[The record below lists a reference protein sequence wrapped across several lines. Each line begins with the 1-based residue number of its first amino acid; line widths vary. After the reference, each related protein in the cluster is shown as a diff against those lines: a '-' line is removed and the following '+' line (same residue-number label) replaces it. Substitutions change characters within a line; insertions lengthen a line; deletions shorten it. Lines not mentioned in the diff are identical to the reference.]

1 MINYEK
7 IKLGGPH
14 LTKNQKRLREIYLKH
29 KLNLEGEEIKET
41 PYINGHKV
49 RIIGSNLDV
58 KCSRKLGDTFIVYD
72 GLQKENIKVQIETR
86 TKRNW
91 GSRFTDY
98 WDEVYV
104 ILGKRNIIY
113 HKHNNKPYVLRLYNN
128 YGVFDRLFIEI
139 NHRKKDIKDVIS
151 YESEAFKNAISEG
164 GI

>member
-7 IKLGGPH
+7 IKLGKG
-14 LTKNQKRLREIYLKH
+14 LTKNQKRLREIYLQH

-49 RIIGSNLDV
+49 RIIHSNIDV

-72 GLQKENIKVQIETR
+72 GLQKENIQVRVEEMTR
-86 TKRNW
+86 KDWRR
-91 GSRFTDY
+91 GYVDR
-98 WDEVYV
+98 WDDVYV

-113 HKHNNKPYVLRLYNN
+113 HKHNNKPYVLKLYSN
-128 YGVFDRLFIEI
+128 YGVLYHFFIEI
-139 NHRKKDIKDVIS
+139 NHRKKDTKDVVS
-151 YESEAFKNAISEG
+151 YESEVLKIAMSEG

>member
-7 IKLGGPH
+7 IKLGKG
-14 LTKNQKRLREIYLKH
+14 LTKNQKRLREIYLQH

-49 RIIGSNLDV
+49 RIISSNIDV

-72 GLQKENIKVQIETR
+72 GLQKENIQVRVEERTR
-86 TKRNW
+86 KDWRR
-91 GSRFTDY
+91 GYVDR

-139 NHRKKDIKDVIS
+139 NHRKKDVKDMIS
-151 YESEAFKNAISEG
+151 YESEVFKNAMSEG